1 MYFGILSERVKA
13 VDGNMPET
21 VRVYWDRS
29 GVSVPRRR
37 AETRKGD
44 YGKLLIVGG
53 SVGYTGAPN
62 LCARSAVRSGAGLVY
77 LGVPEAI
84 WNVCAVKNDEAMPF
98 PLPCDASGKLTA
110 DALSPLRE
118 YYDRCG
124 VLALGPGLGRSDGT
138 AALAAALIR
147 KFPGKIVLDA
157 DALWAVSLVPETLR
171 EAKGEI
177 VITPHEGEFLRL
189 GGSLENGRERGA
201 WEFARRYGCI
211 TVLKGHRTIIAHP
224 AGRMYVIEAGNPG
237 MAKGGSGDILSG
249 MVVSLLG
256 QGMEPFDACCAA
268 VYCHGRAGDMAAAEL
283 GERGMS
289 PADLLSRLPYAFK
302 ETEQG

>member
-21 VRVYWDRS
+21 VRVYWDRG

-37 AETRKGD
+37 AETYKGD

-77 LGVPEAI
+77 FGVPEAI
-84 WNVCAVKNDEAMPF
+84 WSVCAVKNDEAMPL

-124 VLALGPGLGRSDGT
+124 VLALGPGLGRSEGT
-138 AALAAALIR
+138 AALTAALIR

-157 DALWAVSLVPETLR
+157 DALWAVSLVPDILR
-171 EAKGEI
+171 EAKSEI

-201 WEFARRYGCI
+201 WEFAQRYGCI
-211 TVLKGHRTIIAHP
+211 TVLKGHRTVIAHP

-237 MAKGGSGDILSG
+237 MAKGGSGDVLTG
-249 MVVSLLG
+249 VTAALLG
-256 QGMEPFDACCAA
+256 QMETERAA
-268 VYCHGRAGDMAAAEL
+268 VTACAVHAGAGDVCAQKL
-283 GERGMS
+283 GEYGMTPS
-289 PADLLSRLPYAFK
+289 DIIEELPYIFK
-302 ETEQG
+302 TITE